1 MLTTLVQAVRLAMGA
16 IARNKTRA
24 ALTVLGILIG
34 ITAVVI
40 VSALAESTSSQI
52 AGQID
57 SWSANGLFV
66 FPRPV
71 QASGARS
78 KFIGRLTENDGRA
91 IAREA
96 VSVSAVA
103 PWLGTQ
109 GQVVYGDQNWQT
121 EIGGTTL
128 PYFGIRRWTI
138 GRGALW
144 TESDEVLKTKV
155 CVIGQ
160 TVATNLFGTMDPVG
174 QTVRVGRSPYRV
186 VGVLGARGSSLFGD
200 DQDDQIMM
208 PIGSFRARVQHTS
221 PGRVDLL
228 MISATREDT
237 VDRAGDQV
245 ANILR
250 QRHHLDPGRDD
261 FEVRSQAE
269 MREKTQA
276 ILGTLSLLGIGVAAV
291 SLLVGGV
298 GVMNIML
305 VSVAERTRE
314 IGIRMSIGARER
326 DILVQFLVEAVVL
339 TLVGGVLGIVLGSF
353 ASLGLGRA
361 FDYPMKPSVQAI
373 LVAAATSVAIG
384 TVFGFLPA
392 WRAAKL
398 DPIAALR
405 VE

>member
-1 MLTTLVQAVRLAMGA
+1 MILGAFRLAFGA
-16 IARNKTRA
+16 IARNMTRA
-24 ALTVLGILIG
+24 VLTVMGILIG
-34 ITAVVI
+34 ITAVVL
-40 VSALAESTSSQI
+40 VSALAESTSKQVG
-52 AGQID
+52 AQID
-57 SWSANGLFV
+57 SFASNAIFV
-66 FPRPV
+66 FSRPV

-78 KFIGRLTENDGRA
+78 KGIGRITENDGRA
-91 IAREA
+91 IARDA
-96 VSVSAVA
+96 VSVAGVA

-109 GQVVYGDQNWQT
+109 GQVVFGDKNWQT

-128 PYFGIRRWTI
+128 PYFPIRRWTI
-138 GRGALW
+138 GRGELW
-144 TESDEVLKTKV
+144 TESDEILKTKV

-160 TVATNLFGTMDPVG
+160 TVATNLFGTDDPVG
-174 QTVRVGRSPYRV
+174 QVIRVGRSPYRV
-186 VGVLGARGSSLFGD
+186 VGVLAARGSSLFGD

-221 PGRVDLL
+221 PGRVDVL
-228 MISATREDT
+228 MISATSDQT
-237 VDRAGDQV
+237 VGRAEEQM

-250 QRHHLDPGRDD
+250 QRHHLDQGRDD

-269 MREKTQA
+269 MREKTDN
-276 ILGTLSLLGIGVAAV
+276 ILGTLSLLGIAVAAM

-326 DILVQFLVEAVVL
+326 DILVQFLVEAIVL
-339 TLVGGVLGIVLGSF
+339 TLVGGVLGILLGS
-353 ASLGLGRA
+353 AAAVGIGRA
-361 FDYPMKPSVQAI
+361 IEYPMAPSVRAVVI
-373 LVAAATSVAIG
+373 AVATSIAIG

-392 WRAAKL
+392 LRAAKL